1 MTPKK
6 ESHFNMPRA
15 IPASTGI
22 PVVEPSGH
30 KCCRAGHTGQL
41 YIVRQAVTP
50 VHTGGPPPRHGQHGL
65 LHQDRQGGGGS
76 FNTLRCD
83 SNINLL
89 GEFCFL
95 YSISYSFKYS
105 FVEDVFHMLFID

>member
-1 MTPKK
+1 MFEEKKTLPMTPKK

-41 YIVRQAVTP
+41 YIVRQAVTSVPP
-50 VHTGGPPPRHGQHGL
+50 VPPHTGG
-65 LHQDRQGGGGS
+65 LHLVTASTGHFIRTD
-76 FNTLRCD
+76 
-83 SNINLL
+83 
-89 GEFCFL
+89 
-95 YSISYSFKYS
+95 KAV
-105 FVEDVFHMLFID
+105 VEVLIHYVVIVT

>member
-30 KCCRAGHTGQL
+30 KCCRAWQTGQL

-50 VHTGGPPPRHGQHGL
+50 VTCPTTYRGLHLVTASTGHFIRT
-65 LHQDRQGGGGS
+65 D
-76 FNTLRCD
+76 
-83 SNINLL
+83 
-89 GEFCFL
+89 
-95 YSISYSFKYS
+95 KAV
-105 FVEDVFHMLFID
+105 VEVLIQYVVIVT